1 MSEDVM
7 RIVDEV
13 DGYTEIENGM
23 EEADKELHLIIDE
36 DALTKKGFTVAQLY
50 QELSGMLNTSTTSSK
65 LTVDDKQMQ
74 VEIIDETYVPTRE
87 DILDTVVT
95 LTSQAGETVD
105 VKIGDVARV
114 EEGDRSLEFGQD
126 DDGLSRDRRRIQ

>member
-50 QELSGMLNTSTTSSK
+50 QELL
-65 LTVDDKQMQ
+65 
-74 VEIIDETYVPTRE
+74 
-87 DILDTVVT
+87 
-95 LTSQAGETVD
+95 AC
-105 VKIGDVARV
+105 
-114 EEGDRSLEFGQD
+114 
-126 DDGLSRDRRRIQ
+126 